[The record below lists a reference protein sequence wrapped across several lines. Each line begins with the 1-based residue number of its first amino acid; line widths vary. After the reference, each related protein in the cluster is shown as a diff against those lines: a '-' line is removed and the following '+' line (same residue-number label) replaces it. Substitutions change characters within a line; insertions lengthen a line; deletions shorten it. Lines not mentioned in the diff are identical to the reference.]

1 MKYILFLLVLLICTT
16 SPVFAQEPK
25 IGDFVD
31 PVNPSLFTDK
41 IDIPYHVF
49 NTISRD
55 AEITELGNHNPGS
68 WQLALQNDL
77 LYGNPNGN
85 GVIRLFDAT
94 IEDKFIEV
102 GMGSPPNKKFWI
114 AVQLPEEGYV
124 VVHNKLE
131 RGWLPGAKV
140 ILAYSNSAGLTINN
154 GERIVLSN
162 LDVEGFEI
170 KAYSV
175 WGMEGSQDPPAATGG
190 HINLEILSGDPTEG
204 PLHMFPFILVGC
216 IGIGIAILLVTKKRS

>member
-1 MKYILFLLVLLICTT
+1 MNYKIPVIFFLSIMII
-16 SPVFAQEPK
+16 PAFAEEQANPTLA
-25 IGDFVD
+25 IVNFDIDYNDFNKPARD
-31 PVNPSLFTDK
+31 Q
-41 IDIPYHVF
+41 IIIPF
-49 NTISRD
+49 D
-55 AEITELGNHNPGS
+55 EIHDVS
-68 WQLALQNDL
+68 WQTNLVNELV
-77 LYGNPNGN
+77 YGNPNGN

>member
-1 MKYILFLLVLLICTT
+1 MNYKIPLVFFVAVMFV
-16 SPVFAQEPK
+16 PAFAEEQANPTLA
-25 IGDFVD
+25 IVNFDIDYNDFNKPARD
-31 PVNPSLFTDK
+31 Q
-41 IDIPYHVF
+41 IIIPF
-49 NTISRD
+49 D
-55 AEITELGNHNPGS
+55 EIHDVS
-68 WQLALQNDL
+68 WQTNLVNELV
-77 LYGNPNGN
+77 YGNPNGN

-154 GERIVLSN
+154 GERIVLSYV
-162 LDVEGFEI
+162 DVEGFEI